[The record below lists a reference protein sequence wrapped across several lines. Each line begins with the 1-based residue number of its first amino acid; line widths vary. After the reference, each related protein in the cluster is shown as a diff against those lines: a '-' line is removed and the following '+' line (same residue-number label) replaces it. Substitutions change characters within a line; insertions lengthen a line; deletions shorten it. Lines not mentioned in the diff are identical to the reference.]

1 MPFFLSGSRPDQLK
15 QAENVKNPLP
25 PCPDSPNCVRLSK
38 GFSRPPAQLFESAR
52 KALRQMGPVG
62 LRMESESRQIDAVFK
77 IFIYKDDFAVQTE
90 ATDESSGFVHIRS
103 SSRTGYSDLGVN
115 RRRVKRFLRLLKKQL
130 GMMNDD
136 LKNI

>member
-1 MPFFLSGSRPDQLK
+1 
-15 QAENVKNPLP
+15 
-25 PCPDSPNCVRLSK
+25 
-38 GFSRPPAQLFESAR
+38 
-52 KALRQMGPVG
+52 
-62 LRMESESRQIDAVFK
+62 MESESRQIDAVFK